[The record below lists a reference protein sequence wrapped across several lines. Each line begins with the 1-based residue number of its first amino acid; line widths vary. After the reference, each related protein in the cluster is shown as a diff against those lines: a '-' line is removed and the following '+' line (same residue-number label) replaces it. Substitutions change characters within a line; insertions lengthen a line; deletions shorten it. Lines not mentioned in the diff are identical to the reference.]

1 MTRGHVTV
9 SLSGDGGDELF
20 AGYNRYSLARS
31 LASKLERFPMPL
43 RRAGAGLLKSVS
55 PAAWDRLGRLIP
67 ASLRPGQLGDK
78 LHKLAGVVTESPD
91 AMYRRLISQWVDPEL
106 LLDDGAREPRGLIW
120 DEDLARRIP
129 DYLDR
134 MQYLDLVTYLPDDIL
149 TKVDRASMAVALEAR
164 VPLIDHRVV
173 EFAWSLPQHMKMRD
187 GQTKWL
193 LRQVLSRHVP
203 RTLIER
209 PKMGFGVPIDSWLRG
224 PLKDWGESLLSPA
237 ALEAAGL
244 RPAPIREKWA
254 EHLAGRRNWQYP
266 LWTILM
272 YQSWLTDQP
281 LVPNPSA

>member
-1 MTRGHVTV
+1 
-9 SLSGDGGDELF
+9 
-20 AGYNRYSLARS
+20 
-31 LASKLERFPMPL
+31 
-43 RRAGAGLLKSVS
+43 
-55 PAAWDRLGRLIP
+55 
-67 ASLRPGQLGDK
+67 
-78 LHKLAGVVTESPD
+78 
-91 AMYRRLISQWVDPEL
+91 MYRRLISQWVDPEL